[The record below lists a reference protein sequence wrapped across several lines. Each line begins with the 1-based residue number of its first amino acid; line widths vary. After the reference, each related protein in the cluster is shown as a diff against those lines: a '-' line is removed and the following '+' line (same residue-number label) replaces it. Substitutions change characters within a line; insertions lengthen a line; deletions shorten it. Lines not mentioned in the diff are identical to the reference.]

1 MDFFFN
7 PQAIAVVGATPNPYK
22 GGFAILKNLITG
34 YRGRICPVNPR
45 YDQIEGLACFP
56 DVSAI
61 PDPVDLAVVF
71 VPAKAVPAA
80 IEDCIRKGV
89 PGVMIESGGFA
100 ETGPEGR
107 ALQQTVIDMAKK
119 AGTRLWG
126 PNCMGLVDA
135 VRGHVFSFMDPRA
148 LEAGFVPGNVSLVVQ
163 SGMLS
168 AGFLVD
174 IMTNGIMGISKVCS
188 VGNKIDVNECDLLPW
203 LMADPDTAV
212 IGLYLESIPEGRRLI
227 DLCRKSPKPIVV
239 LKGGKSA
246 QGAQAAMSHTA
257 SLAGNQRIIADVLSQ
272 AGVTEAGDFKQMM
285 DLCRS
290 LAIYPEKP
298 AGAQDRVAIL
308 TFSGGAGIVSSDFV
322 EQTNLKAAG
331 LSGETREN
339 LRKLFPEWMPVANP
353 VDLWPAM
360 EKHAGG
366 DVNIYS
372 EALRA
377 ALADPGVDAVLLH
390 IFVGNFR
397 IKVNIEDIAA
407 QSRAAGKPVFIWM
420 LGRREQA
427 FQTQVAARQ
436 QGIPV
441 FQELHRAVECLA
453 AVLHRKKRAPEIPHP
468 DAHETFPPAT
478 GLRQLSTEAA
488 GPLDEYASK
497 RILRECGIRT
507 VAEEITTGAGACA
520 KAAAR
525 IGFPVVLKG
534 LQAGGIHKTELGLV
548 HLDVANR
555 AEAART
561 FKALT
566 AKMNGKGRVLI
577 QKQVKGSVELILGL
591 MRDPQFGPCV
601 MIGLGGV
608 MAEVFDD
615 AAFAMAPLDR
625 NEALELI
632 RRLRGQKLLNGFR
645 GSPPVDREE
654 IARMLMA
661 LGDIALACPRI
672 REIDINPLIIGPEGA
687 VAVDATII
695 LS

>member
-1 MDFFFN
+1 MDFFFK
-7 PQAIAVVGATPNPYK
+7 PQGIAVIGATPNPFK
-22 GGFAILKNLITG
+22 GGNAILKNLLAG
-34 YRGRICPVNPR
+34 FRGGIYPINPR
-45 YDQIEGLACFP
+45 YGEIEGLPCYP
-56 DVSAI
+56 TVDEV
-61 PDPVDLAVVF
+61 PGLVDLAIVF
-71 VPAKAVPAA
+71 VPGPQVPEAVAA
-80 IEDCIRKGV
+80 CADRRI
-89 PGVMIESGGFA
+89 PGVIIESGGFA
-100 ETGPEGR
+100 ETGDDGGSR
-107 ALQQTVIDMAKK
+107 QAALAAMARET
-119 AGTRLWG
+119 GIRIWG

-135 VRGHVFSFMDPRA
+135 VNGHVFSFLDPRA
-148 LEAGFVPGNVSLVVQ
+148 FPSLIPGRVSLVVQ

-174 IMTNGIMGISKVCS
+174 IMTNGVMGISKVCS

-203 LMADPDTAV
+203 LMEDPDTAV

-227 DLCRKSPKPIVV
+227 DLCRKSAKPIVV
-239 LKGGKSA
+239 LKGGKSEK
-246 QGAQAAMSHTA
+246 GAQAAMSHTA
-257 SLAGNQRIIADVLSQ
+257 SLAGNQRIIADVLAQ
-272 AGVTEAGDFKQMM
+272 TGVIEACDFKQMM

-298 AGAQDRVAIL
+298 SGAENRIAIL

-322 EQTNLKAAG
+322 EQMNLKAAV
-331 LSGETREN
+331 LSTETKTK
-339 LRKLFPEWMPVANP
+339 LRRLFPDWMPVANP

-360 EKHAGG
+360 EKHAGS
-366 DVNIYS
+366 DLNIYS

-377 ALADPGVDAVLLH
+377 TLADPGVDAVLLH

-397 IKVNIEDIAA
+397 IKVNLEDIAA
-407 QSRAAGKPVFIWM
+407 QSRDAGKPVFIWM

-436 QGIPV
+436 QAIPV

-453 AVLHRKKRAPEIPHP
+453 AVMHRKRRAAPGTSLQ
-468 DAHETFPPAT
+468 DAHEPSLPPSV
-478 GLRQLSTEAA
+478 LRQLSECAA

-497 RILRECGIRT
+497 RILKTCGIRT
-507 VAEEITTGAGACA
+507 VGEEIVGGQGACA

-534 LQAGGIHKTELGLV
+534 LQPGGIHKTELGLV
-548 HLDVANR
+548 RLDIKSK
-555 AEAART
+555 AEAVRA
-561 FKALT
+561 FKALK
-566 AKMNGKGRVLI
+566 AKMNGRGQVLI
-577 QKQVKGSVELILGL
+577 QKQVEGSIELILGL

-615 AAFAMAPLDR
+615 AVFAMAPLSHDEGL
-625 NEALELI
+625 NLMG
-632 RRLRGQKLLNGFR
+632 RLRGQKLLNGFR
-645 GSPPVDREE
+645 GDPPVDRDE
-654 IARMLMA
+654 IARMLTA
-661 LGDIALACPRI
+661 LGNLGLAFLGI
-672 REIDINPLIIGPEGA
+672 QEIDINPMLVGPAGA